1 MAYAAC
7 CLSLLSSK
15 VKAGQMGFIAGWVPT
30 CFINCSPVLILK
42 LGTHVGRVVVG
53 RVVGLSCASTV
64 FLRIL

>member
-42 LGTHVGRVVVG
+42 LGTHE
-53 RVVGLSCASTV
+53 CE
-64 FLRIL
+64 

>member
-42 LGTHVGRVVVG
+42 LGTHVGRVV
-53 RVVGLSCASTV
+53 GLSCASTV
-64 FLRIL
+64 FLRVL

>member
-7 CLSLLSSK
+7 SLSLLSSE
-15 VKAGQMGFIAGWVPT
+15 VKAGQTPVPT
-30 CFINCSPVLILK
+30 WFINCSPVLILK

-64 FLRIL
+64 FLRVL